1 MLATPFY
8 LNSYIFEW
16 MLSSSLIRWWKAWAI
31 SNLNIFN
38 MIKVPRIV
46 GVGTDI
52 TSVARMIDIIKRSQS
67 IEERFL

>member
-1 MLATPFY
+1 MDV
-8 LNSYIFEW
+8 FEFFDP
-16 MLSSSLIRWWKAWAI
+16 LVEGLGHFKFKY
-31 SNLNIFN
+31 FN